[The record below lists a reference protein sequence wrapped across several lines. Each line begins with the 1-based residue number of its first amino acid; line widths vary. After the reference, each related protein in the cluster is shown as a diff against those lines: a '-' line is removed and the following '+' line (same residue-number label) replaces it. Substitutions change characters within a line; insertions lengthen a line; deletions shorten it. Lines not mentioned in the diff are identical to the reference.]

1 MYLGDYQVMLS
12 SLTNGFNPDYRNNE
26 SCGHGLQEHL
36 MQSDVLV
43 KYLLDLSSCGRV
55 LVEGVDYS

>member
-1 MYLGDYQVMLS
+1 MLS
-12 SLTNGFNPDYRNNE
+12 CLTKEFTPDDRNNE

-43 KYLLDLSSCGRV
+43 KYLLDLSSFGRV
-55 LVEGVDYS
+55 LVEGVDYSRSL

>member
-1 MYLGDYQVMLS
+1 MLS
-12 SLTNGFNPDYRNNE
+12 CLTKDSNPDDRNNE

-43 KYLLDLSSCGRV
+43 KYLLDLSSFGRV
-55 LVEGVDYS
+55 LVEGVDYSRSL